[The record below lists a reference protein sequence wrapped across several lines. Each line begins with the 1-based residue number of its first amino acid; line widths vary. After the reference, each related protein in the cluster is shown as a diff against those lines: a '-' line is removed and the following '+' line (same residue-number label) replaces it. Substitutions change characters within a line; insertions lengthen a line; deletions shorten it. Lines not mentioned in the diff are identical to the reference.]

1 MRMRSFIWLSAL
13 VALVAV
19 AIAVWRTC
27 PITNEMVGTQG
38 YFKWTQGHRET
49 TYPIHQAFTR
59 DYRLRNSLK
68 GESIE
73 WILERYPEAS
83 NGSEYAANS
92 YRGSY
97 KPDSASDG
105 QLIDEVYW
113 LDGINPIEYG
123 IENAENN
130 FGFCVLVREGK
141 IVEFR
146 WIKG

>member
-1 MRMRSFIWLSAL
+1 
-13 VALVAV
+13 
-19 AIAVWRTC
+19 
-27 PITNEMVGTQG
+27 MVGTQG
-38 YFKWTQGHRET
+38 YFEWTQGQRET

-68 GESIE
+68 GEPIE

-83 NGSEYAANS
+83 NGSEYSEHS

-97 KPDSASDG
+97 QPDSASDG
-105 QLIDEVYW
+105 HPIDEVYW
-113 LDGINPIEYG
+113 LDGINPTDNG
-123 IENAENN
+123 IENAEDN